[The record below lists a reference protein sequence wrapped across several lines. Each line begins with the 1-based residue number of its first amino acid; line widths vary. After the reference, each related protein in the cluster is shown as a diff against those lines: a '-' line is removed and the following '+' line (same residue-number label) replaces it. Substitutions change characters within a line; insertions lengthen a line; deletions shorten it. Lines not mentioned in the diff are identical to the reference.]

1 MKTVL
6 RFLKPYKT
14 KILLVILCMA
24 AEAAGGLLI
33 PTVTADIINTG
44 IAGGDSGYILRRGG
58 LMLVIAAAAALAA
71 LGASYTAAAFSA
83 SFGRDLRC
91 AVYDKTLTFSAD
103 DAEHF
108 GTGTL
113 ITRTLSDV
121 SIVQQTTVMLLQGI
135 LPVPL
140 VCAAGIFLAFRI
152 DRTAGFLLLGLTA
165 LILAASVLVMRR
177 TTPLFEKQ
185 QRFLDRMNLSVRESI
200 TGVRVVRAFNK
211 EAAEAKRLGGIFDG
225 YRGVSIRANRMFAGL
240 DCTLMLII
248 NLVTVA
254 ILWLGG
260 NRTGAGLMEI
270 GDISALTQYAA
281 MILFYLLMAQFTLI
295 MIPRAVV
302 CAGRLAE
309 ILNRTPAIT
318 DPAAPSTAQTGGDE
332 VLRFR
337 HVNFRFADADTDALS
352 DVDFVCRRGETVA
365 IVGST
370 GSGKSTV
377 AKLALRFHDVTGGEV
392 DFCGTDVRRLTQGDL
407 RRRIAY
413 VPQQAWLFAGTV
425 ASNLQSGAPG
435 ADAAAMHHALTVA
448 QADFITGDA
457 DGLARRVSQGG
468 TNFSGGQRQRLAIAR
483 ALMKHAD
490 LYIFDDS
497 FSALDFRTD
506 AALRHALAAETK
518 DAAVLIVAQ
527 RISTVLAADRIVV
540 LEDGC
545 VAGIGRHA
553 ELLESCAVY
562 RDIVASQ
569 MKGGVTHGC
578 RI

>member
-6 RFLKPYKT
+6 RFLKPYRKQ
-14 KILLVILCMA
+14 ILLVLFCMS

-33 PTVTADIINTG
+33 PTVTADIINNG
-44 IAGGDSGYILRRGG
+44 IAGSDLDCILRRGA

-71 LGASYTAAAFSA
+71 LGASYLAADFSA
-83 SFGRDLRC
+83 EFGRDLRC
-91 AVYDKTLTFSAD
+91 AVYDKTLAFSAD
-103 DAEHF
+103 DAAHF

-152 DRTAGFLLLGLTA
+152 DKTAGLLLLGLLA
-165 LILAASVLVMRR
+165 LILVATVLVMRK

-211 EAAEAKRLGGIFDG
+211 ETAEAARLSVIFDG
-225 YRGVSIRANRMFAGL
+225 YRRLSIRANRMFAGM
-240 DCTLMLII
+240 DCSLLLII

-254 ILWLGG
+254 FLWLGADH
-260 NRTGAGLMEI
+260 TGAGLTEI
-270 GDISALTQYAA
+270 GDISALTQYASL
-281 MILFYLLMAQFTLI
+281 ILFYLLMAQFTLI
-295 MIPRAVV
+295 MVPRAIVS
-302 CAGRLAE
+302 AGRLAE
-309 ILNRTPAIT
+309 ILTHTPAIVE
-318 DPAAPSTAQTGGDE
+318 PAAPALPAAADEE
-332 VLRFR
+332 VLRFQDVR
-337 HVNFRFADADTDALS
+337 FRFADADTDALS
-352 DVDFVCRRGETVA
+352 GVDFVCRRGETVA

-370 GSGKSTV
+370 GSGKSTL
-377 AKLALRFHDVTGGEV
+377 AALALRLHDVTRGEV
-392 DFCGTDVRRLTQGDL
+392 DFCGTDVRKMAQGDL

-425 ASNLQSGAPG
+425 RSNLEDGAPG
-435 ADAAAMHHALTVA
+435 ADDAAMRHALTVA

-497 FSALDFRTD
+497 FSALDFKTD

-540 LEDGC
+540 LEDGR
-545 VAGIGRHA
+545 VAGIGQHE
-553 ELLESCAVY
+553 ELLGTCPVY

-569 MKGGVTHGC
+569 MKGGATHGC

>member
-14 KILLVILCMA
+14 KILLVILCMS

-33 PTVTADIINTG
+33 PTVTADIINNG
-44 IAGGDSGYILRRGG
+44 IAGSDLDCILRRGA

-83 SFGRDLRC
+83 GFGRDLRC

-103 DAEHF
+103 DTEHF

-152 DRTAGFLLLGLTA
+152 ERTAGFLLLGLSV

-177 TTPLFEKQ
+177 ATPLFEKQ

-211 EAAEAKRLGGIFDG
+211 ENAEAKRLGGIFDG

-240 DCTLMLII
+240 DCTLMLVI

-254 ILWLGG
+254 ILWLGAD
-260 NRTGAGLMEI
+260 RTGAGLMEI

-309 ILNRTPAIT
+309 ILNRTPSIT
-318 DPAAPSTAQTGGDE
+318 DPAAAPAAQTGGEE
-332 VLRFR
+332 VLCFR
-337 HVNFRFADADTDALS
+337 DVNFRFADADADALS
-352 DVDFVCRRGETVA
+352 GINFVCRRGETVA

-377 AKLALRFHDVTGGEV
+377 AKLALRLHDVARGEV
-392 DFCGTDVRRLTQGDL
+392 DFCGTDVRKMAQGDL

-425 ASNLQSGAPG
+425 RSNLEDG
-435 ADAAAMHHALTVA
+435 ADDAAMRHALTVA

-497 FSALDFRTD
+497 FSALDFKTD

-540 LEDGC
+540 LEDGR
-545 VAGIGRHA
+545 VAGIGRHE
-553 ELLESCAVY
+553 ELLGTCAVY

-569 MKGGVTHGC
+569 MKGGATHGC

>member
-33 PTVTADIINTG
+33 PTVTADIINNG
-44 IAGGDSGYILRRGG
+44 IAGSDLDCILRRGA

-83 SFGRDLRC
+83 GFGRDLRC

-103 DAEHF
+103 DTEHF

-152 DRTAGFLLLGLTA
+152 ERTAGFLLLGLSV

-177 TTPLFEKQ
+177 TTPLFEMQ

-211 EAAEAKRLGGIFDG
+211 ENAEAKRLGGIFDG

-240 DCTLMLII
+240 DCTLMLVI

-254 ILWLGG
+254 ILWLGAD
-260 NRTGAGLMEI
+260 RTGAGLMEI

-309 ILNRTPAIT
+309 ILNRTPSIT
-318 DPAAPSTAQTGGDE
+318 DPAAAPAAQTGGEE
-332 VLRFR
+332 VLCFR
-337 HVNFRFADADTDALS
+337 DVNFRFADADADALS
-352 DVDFVCRRGETVA
+352 GINFVCRRGETVA

-377 AKLALRFHDVTGGEV
+377 AKLALRLHDVARGEV
-392 DFCGTDVRRLTQGDL
+392 DFCGTDVRKMAQGDL

-425 ASNLQSGAPG
+425 RSNLEDG
-435 ADAAAMHHALTVA
+435 ADDAAMRHALTVA

-497 FSALDFRTD
+497 FSALDFKTD

-540 LEDGC
+540 LEDGR
-545 VAGIGRHA
+545 VAGIGRHE
-553 ELLESCAVY
+553 ELLGTCAVY

-569 MKGGVTHGC
+569 MKGGATHGC

>member
-1 MKTVL
+1 MKIVL

-44 IAGGDSGYILRRGG
+44 IAGGDLGCILRRGG
-58 LMLVIAAAAALAA
+58 LMLVIAAAAAAAA

-270 GDISALTQYAA
+270 GDISALSQYAA

-337 HVNFRFADADTDALS
+337 HVNFR
-352 DVDFVCRRGETVA
+352 RG
-365 IVGST
+365 
-370 GSGKSTV
+370 
-377 AKLALRFHDVTGGEV
+377 LCLPPR
-392 DFCGTDVRRLTQGDL
+392 GD
-407 RRRIAY
+407 R
-413 VPQQAWLFAGTV
+413 
-425 ASNLQSGAPG
+425 
-435 ADAAAMHHALTVA
+435 
-448 QADFITGDA
+448 GDR
-457 DGLARRVSQGG
+457 GQH
-468 TNFSGGQRQRLAIAR
+468 GQRQIHRGKAGAPLPRRDGRRGGLLRHGRAQPDAERPAPPHRLCAAAGMALCRNGGVQPPERCARRGCRRDAPCAHGGAGGLHHRRRGRTCAPRLA
-483 ALMKHAD
+483 
-490 LYIFDDS
+490 
-497 FSALDFRTD
+497 
-506 AALRHALAAETK
+506 
-518 DAAVLIVAQ
+518 
-527 RISTVLAADRIVV
+527 
-540 LEDGC
+540 
-545 VAGIGRHA
+545 GRHQ
-553 ELLESCAVY
+553 LLGRTAPAAGDRPRADEARRPLY
-562 RDIVASQ
+562 L
-569 MKGGVTHGC
+569 
-578 RI
+578 